1 MEKICLVKLRKKMIN
16 PLLSQGEQG
25 VVSQGSNQ
33 LRPRQF
39 MTSYAKND
47 IMNNGASESSE
58 KEREIPHQFISSF
71 TKDDVIKNATPD
83 NEGIELGGARQFIA
97 PCADNDMVP
106 QRTAEVIT
114 LADNQKA
121 VPGET
126 VSLTLTQEQ
135 IKTIRSSSPLLS
147 VFNGELAGGSAELQY
162 RDEPVTIKFALE
174 QLAPVRLLM
183 SEEVVQM
190 LRISNGFL
198 KTIVRDGRL
207 KSYKVGK
214 GRRYMLEDVL
224 SYLED
229 SLNPHNAPQD
239 NVRAET
245 I

>member
-16 PLLSQGEQG
+16 PILSQGEQG
-25 VVSQGSNQ
+25 IVSQGSNQ
-33 LRPRQF
+33 GIPRQF
-39 MTSYAKND
+39 MSSYAKDNIVSRASCD
-47 IMNNGASESSE
+47 SQGKQWGA
-58 KEREIPHQFISSF
+58 PQQFIPSF
-71 TKDDVIKNATPD
+71 VNNDVIDNAPPD
-83 NEGIELGGARQFIA
+83 SEGIELGETRKFIA
-97 PCADNDMVP
+97 PFADNGIMPHETD
-106 QRTAEVIT
+106 QTIA
-114 LADNQKA
+114 LADDKKT
-121 VPGET
+121 VSGET
-126 VSLTLTQEQ
+126 VSLKLTQEQ
-135 IKTIRSSSPLLS
+135 VKAIRSSSSLLS
-147 VFNGELAGGSAELQY
+147 VFNGELTGGSAQLNY
-162 RDEPVTIKFALE
+162 RDEPVTIKFELE

-229 SLNPHNAPQD
+229 SLNSHGSPQETLQ
-239 NVRAET
+239 AET